1 MENGAS
7 NLGEMI
13 FEVDLKELMKERL
26 GKGSNLNELLPTIVL
41 FQVTMLGTVVPISQG
56 KM

>member
-1 MENGAS
+1 MEKGVS

-13 FEVDLKELMKERL
+13 FEVDLQELMKERL
-26 GKGSNLNELLPTIVL
+26 GKGSNLNELLPTMVQ
-41 FQVTMLGTVVPISQG
+41 FQVTVLGTVVPTSQG

>member
-1 MENGAS
+1 MEKGVS

-13 FEVDLKELMKERL
+13 FEVDLQELMKERL
-26 GKGSNLNELLPTIVL
+26 GKGSNLNELLPTMVQ
-41 FQVTMLGTVVPISQG
+41 FQVIVLGTVIPTSQG